1 MAMRIKRLLP
11 SRVGAPL
18 VLVLVMLLSAG
29 RAGAQAP
36 DSAALPHAEFL
47 ALVGQFHPVARQAAL
62 NPERAQQDIRQARG
76 AFDPTVNGKY
86 YGKQLKGTEYF
97 HDWETYL
104 RIPTWFGVDVK
115 AGWDRGTGPYV
126 NPQEYTA
133 SGGLSYVGLSVPLG
147 QGLLVDERRT
157 ALRVAQALTGL
168 AEAERRAIRNK
179 LLLSA
184 SKDYWEWALATERLR
199 LLAANE
205 QVASVRFAATRQR
218 VLAGDLAAI
227 DSVEAQAELQNRQS
241 QRVAA
246 RVQSQNAT
254 LVVSSYLWDA
264 QGRPR
269 ELPAAAQPQPLPP
282 SFAWRPLTPDSLATL
297 AAQAQQLHPDLLK
310 TRVKQVQL
318 GLENRLLLNKLLPKF
333 NVDYNLLMPG
343 RPLEGNPQPFQ
354 GGYSVNNYKL
364 GLSLAQPILLRA
376 ERAKRQ
382 LNQIKLRDASFQLD
396 NDQRLVGNA
405 LQTAANDWQ
414 ALLEQ
419 LRLQQQATANY
430 QRLRDGELI
439 RFDNGES
446 TVFFINSRESSLL
459 SARQKLAELQAKYA
473 QTQAQ
478 LRYAAGGN

>member
-1 MAMRIKRLLP
+1 MRNKRLLP

-18 VLVLVMLLSAG
+18 VLVLVLVLLLSAG
-29 RAGAQAP
+29 RAGAQAS

-47 ALVGQFHPVARQAAL
+47 ALVEQFHPVARQAAL
-62 NPERAQQDIRQARG
+62 NPARAQQDVRLARG

-282 SFAWRPLTPDSLATL
+282 SLAWRPLTPDSLATL
-297 AAQAQQLHPDLLK
+297 TAQAQQLHPDLLK

-343 RPLEGNPQPFQ
+343 RPLESNPQPFQ

-419 LRLQQQATANY
+419 LRLQQQATDNY

-446 TVFFINSRESSLL
+446 TVFFINSREFSLL

>member
-1 MAMRIKRLLP
+1 MRIKRLLP

-86 YGKQLKGTEYF
+86 YGKQLKSTEYF

-318 GLENRLLLNKLLPKF
+318 GLESRLLLNKLLPKF